1 MEIPAMVSSTSVI
14 TGRLSTPLPKQE
26 MTMESVPKMP
36 QLAVWSI
43 SGKDSMNKVF
53 QAKPQ
58 TSSSVHGGQKQ
69 KVI

>member
-1 MEIPAMVSSTSVI
+1 
-14 TGRLSTPLPKQE
+14 
-26 MTMESVPKMP
+26 MP

-53 QAKPQ
+53 QAKLQ

-69 KVI
+69 ISHMTHYSGDGIAVVLNGVPILFRTSK